1 MSLFAYAFR
10 PQWML
15 RVGIFRMGVIMMV
28 IMGMA
33 MPVIMRMAMIMMV
46 VMAHVQPTFACAVGI
61 AQLAVGD
68 V

>member
-10 PQWML
+10 PQWMF

-28 IMGMA
+28 IMGMTVP
-33 MPVIMRMAMIMMV
+33 MVMRMAMIMMV
-46 VMAHVQPTFACAVGI
+46 VMSHVQPTFACAVGI
-61 AQLAVGD
+61 TQLAVSD